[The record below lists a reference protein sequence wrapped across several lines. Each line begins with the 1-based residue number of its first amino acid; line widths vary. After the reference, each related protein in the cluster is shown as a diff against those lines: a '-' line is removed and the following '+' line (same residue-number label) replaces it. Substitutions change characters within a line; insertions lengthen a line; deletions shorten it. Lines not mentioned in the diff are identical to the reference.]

1 MRCVLRPITWS
12 PLPIVLM
19 LAVLPTDTF
28 AQAPVCQTIRRGES
42 ATQAARRVTGNS
54 RNVYQPSFQI
64 MNASSRFVP
73 KSQYNRIRAGWR
85 ACVIKP
91 AVQLVAS
98 NANRREVPD
107 AADAFEAPAP
117 SAVPERVAEPMA
129 LVVATAGS
137 GGTDADAAVATPQP
151 EGADVRRRTWFDLRM
166 LWLGAAMVVPW
177 VGWRIADDYLAR
189 RRTAAIVVQHFADRF
204 IDEFERP
211 LIRYR
216 VEDHP
221 VKSRVRR
228 GSRRGRFD
236 ILLAPAEGR
245 RYPNLSDHKKN
256 VEYDV
261 ARVMHVL
268 ADESFVCRE
277 PYMQAGWIVVPFQ
290 FTAGPKQGVSCI
302 SSF

>member
-28 AQAPVCQTIRRGES
+28 AQSSVCQTIRRGES
-42 ATQAARRVTGNS
+42 ATEAARRVTGSS
-54 RNVYQPSFQI
+54 RNVYQASFQI

-91 AVQLVAS
+91 AIQLVAS
-98 NANRREVPD
+98 NANRREAPD
-107 AADAFEAPAP
+107 AVDASDAPVAA
-117 SAVPERVAEPMA
+117 AVPERPAEPTTPGVLTA
-129 LVVATAGS
+129 VAVAVAAGGS
-137 GGTDADAAVATPQP
+137 PTPAAADAGRAMGKVNFT
-151 EGADVRRRTWFDLRM
+151 M
-166 LWLGAAMVVPW
+166 LWVCAAMVVPW
-177 VGWRIADDYLAR
+177 FGWRIADGYLVR

-204 IDEFERP
+204 VDEFERP
-211 LIRYR
+211 LVRYR

-221 VKSRVRR
+221 VKSRLRR
-228 GSRRGRFD
+228 GPRRGRFD

-245 RYPNLSDHKKN
+245 RYPNLSDHKQN

-261 ARVMHVL
+261 ARVMSVL
-268 ADESFVCRE
+268 ADDSFVSRE
-277 PYMQAGWIVVPFQ
+277 PYMQAEWIVVPFQ
-290 FTAGPKQGVSCI
+290 FKAGPKQGVSCI